1 MIDMCTLYTCTL
13 IFENFKGVGGMSP
26 PSHASEICTRK
37 IAAGRQWPIKLMFR
51 IVQVFPR
58 RQTKEMEKLSSVH
71 THLLL
76 VKILAV
82 ISPPPPLLGDLPFLL
97 TEFRR
102 KLSL

>member
-26 PSHASEICTRK
+26 LPPSHASEICTCK

-58 RQTKEMEKLSSVH
+58 RQTKEMKKLSSVH
-71 THLLL
+71 TELLL
-76 VKILAV
+76 DKILAEV
-82 ISPPPPLLGDLPFLL
+82 TPHPL
-97 TEFRR
+97 
-102 KLSL
+102 